1 MWEGLA
7 VHCLARNLCINCFNK
22 ILDFKTN
29 IGSMCWERSKKK
41 ALHSCTVY
49 TKLTALG
56 LCDFRLFSYEH
67 IKLHLNSIEL
77 RNTNS
82 SYWNLRTSSMI
93 KLKLKLFS
101 RSDRFRNT
109 ICLSRQKI
117 IVEETCYFF
126 NQATKMSSHAPW
138 VGNQQWTLAIS
149 QKILVKFRNWTF
161 VHAFKI
167 SCERESINVSWFVC
181 VSTRVQLMQL
191 QIIYIYI
198 GATILLPN

>member
-1 MWEGLA
+1 MLFWVDILNNSSEDNIVKLA
-7 VHCLARNLCINCFNK
+7 SIFQQCHVRRSSSAPVWLENLCINCFNK
-22 ILDFKTN
+22 ILAFKTK
-29 IGSMCWERSKKK
+29 IGSRCWERSKKK

-138 VGNQQWTLAIS
+138 VGNQQWTLATS
-149 QKILVKFRNWTF
+149 QKILVKFSNWTF
-161 VHAFKI
+161 VHTYKI
-167 SCERESINVSWFVC
+167 PCEKGYKC
-181 VSTRVQLMQL
+181 
-191 QIIYIYI
+191 
-198 GATILLPN
+198 